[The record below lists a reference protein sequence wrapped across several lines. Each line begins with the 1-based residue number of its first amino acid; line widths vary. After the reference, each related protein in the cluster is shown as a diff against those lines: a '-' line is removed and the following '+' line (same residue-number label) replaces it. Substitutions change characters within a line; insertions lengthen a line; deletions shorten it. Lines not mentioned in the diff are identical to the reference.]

1 MTDTSTDQPG
11 SADPAVQGEAVDG
24 APKPG
29 IKKKI
34 LHEFRETALT
44 IAIFVPFWLL
54 FSTFVYELRSIPSES
69 MVPALQ
75 VGDRVAVAKFAYG
88 YNRNSIPFGL
98 GLFVIGDKKCPNQPN
113 ETQAAECV
121 TSENWF
127 GSQPKRGDVIVF
139 QHPHSDRVMIKRL
152 IGLPGDAVEM
162 KNGKLFLNDV
172 EVPREKIRTTRYI
185 GAENDRIYT
194 AVEYRQTIETGDKD
208 KDGNPVTKSFLI
220 HEFSDTDSLDETPRF
235 LVPPG
240 HVFMMGDNRDNSEDS
255 RAPTGHRILAAQQPE
270 AWSHRN
276 ATNLPVDTSED
287 AVGMVPMDYLIGRAE
302 TVLFTLHGCKQ
313 SPDTE
318 CPEGRMW
325 KGL

>member
-1 MTDTSTDQPG
+1 MTDTSTDQPVTPE
-11 SADPAVQGEAVDG
+11 PAVEGEA
-24 APKPG
+24 APKG
-29 IKKKI
+29 MKKKI

-98 GLFVIGDKKCPNQPN
+98 GLFVIGDKKCPDQPN
-113 ETQAAECV
+113 AAQAKECV
-121 TSENWF
+121 EAENWF
-127 GSQPKRGDVIVF
+127 GSKPKRGDVIVF

-152 IGLPGDAVEM
+152 IGLPGDAVEV
-162 KNGKLFLNDV
+162 KAGRLYLNDV
-172 EVPREKIRTTRYI
+172 EVPREKVRTTTYI
-185 GAENDRIYT
+185 PDDNSRITT
-194 AVEYRQTIETGDKD
+194 AVEYRQTIPTGDKD
-208 KDGNPVTKSFLI
+208 KDGADVTKSFLI
-220 HEFSDTDSLDETPRF
+220 HEFSDSESLDETPRF
-235 LVPPG
+235 LVPAG

-255 RAPTGHRILAAQQPE
+255 RAPSGHRRLAAQFPE
-270 AWSHRN
+270 AWPYRGAGLSS
-276 ATNLPVDTSED
+276 DTRDD

-313 SPDTE
+313 APGAE